1 MRPPGQGGVAR
12 LTAALLLG
20 CALGAS
26 AVGARA
32 IGAPAG
38 SQGSAL
44 AAVAWQQRLGA
55 AVPLQLRFSDDQ
67 GQVVPLSRYFRP
79 HRPVALVLMYLSCSR
94 LCPLTLTLTQQAL
107 TRAGLTPGRDFEML
121 AVSIDPYDGVAAA
134 ARRKAALAPSG
145 PWRAGLQVLTAAPA
159 DRVRAHPASERLAA
173 AAGFGFLPNAA
184 IAAASGAR
192 ADNQFV
198 HPAGWVL
205 LDPGGHVSRYF
216 FGLQYD
222 PATLREAVHAAAM
235 QAPPTW
241 TQPLRLLCDCLVAL
255 TGRYDAQV
263 LDGLRILCIAVL
275 AGGGLWLWRTL
286 TPARRSRR
294 A

>member
-1 MRPPGQGGVAR
+1 MRPSSQRRATR
-12 LTAALLLG
+12 LAAALLLG

-26 AVGARA
+26 TVGDIAM
-32 IGAPAG
+32 GAPAP
-38 SQGSAL
+38 SEGSAL

-67 GQVVPLSRYFRP
+67 GHVVPLSRYFSAR
-79 HRPVALVLMYLSCSR
+79 RPVALVLMYLSCSR
-94 LCPLTLTLTQQAL
+94 LCPLTLSLTQQAFV
-107 TRAGLTPGRDFEML
+107 RAGLVPGRDFELL

-134 ARRKAALAPSG
+134 ARRKAALAPAG
-145 PWRAGLQVLTAAPA
+145 PWQTGLQLLTAAPA

-173 AAGFGFLPNAA
+173 AAGFGFLRNAA
-184 IAAASGAR
+184 IAAATGTQAN
-192 ADNQFV
+192 NQFV

-222 PATLREAVHAAAM
+222 PATLREAVRAAAA

-241 TQPLRLLCDCLVAL
+241 TQPLRLLCDCLIAL

-263 LDGLRILCIAVL
+263 LDGLRALCIAL
-275 AGGGLWLWRTL
+275 LGAGAVWLWRTL
-286 TPARRSRR
+286 APARASRR
-294 A
+294 T